1 MEHTTLTVAGRR
13 QRIKESFV
21 FQSVTTRS
29 QTLADLV
36 NLGPCAAKAEL
47 APVVLKDRLE
57 VWSMHHVC
65 TQRGLGSGV
74 RDSAICTTL
83 NSGRE
88 PDITAT
94 PAHQDKVIINH
105 CFLKK
110 NKYFQEVEIRV
121 QMLGRGQRAELTWYM
136 SVMVH
141 SFSQQSWGIRPLLGR
156 PCSHSLMFLAHSR
169 MQTLSNFSFV
179 CV

>member
-1 MEHTTLTVAGRR
+1 M
-13 QRIKESFV
+13 
-21 FQSVTTRS
+21 FQCSICNHQEADRGA
-29 QTLADLV
+29 LADLV

-57 VWSMHHVC
+57 VWSMHHVW

-74 RDSAICTTL
+74 RDSAMCTTL

-110 NKYFQEVEIRV
+110 NKYFQEVEIQV
-121 QMLGRGQRAELTWYM
+121 QMLGRGQRAECHGSFLQQAELGYQSLAGSAMQSLTH
-136 SVMVH
+136 VPCP
-141 SFSQQSWGIRPLLGR
+141 SQD
-156 PCSHSLMFLAHSR
+156 AH
-169 MQTLSNFSFV
+169 LI
-179 CV
+179 